1 MYRHAYR
8 NCNRS
13 AEGIDENTSFHNLRG
28 DQVPE
33 CGQSLT
39 GDRAPASV
47 TSRDLHF
54 KPKI

>member
-54 KPKI
+54 KPMI